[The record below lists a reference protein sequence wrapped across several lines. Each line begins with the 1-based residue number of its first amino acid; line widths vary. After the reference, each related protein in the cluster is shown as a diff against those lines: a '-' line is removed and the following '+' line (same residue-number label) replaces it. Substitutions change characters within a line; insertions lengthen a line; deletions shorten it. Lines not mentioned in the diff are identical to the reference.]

1 MLLDVQALKVRY
13 GKAESLK
20 GVSMQV
26 EEASIVSIVGAN
38 GAGKTTL
45 LRTIS
50 GLKESVSGSITFLG
64 RRIERLPG
72 EQIARL
78 GIGHIL
84 EGRKMFAP
92 MTVEENLLVG
102 ACLRSDSRG
111 VAQDMERMFDRF
123 PVLRKKRRQPA
134 GTLSGGE
141 QQMVAVARAL
151 MARPKLLLMDEPS
164 LGLSPVMVSVVA
176 QIIRDIHRDGIGVIL
191 VEQNAVMALKLS
203 KTAYIMELGR
213 IVLAGDSR
221 DIARDERVR
230 KAYLGG

>member
-64 RRIERLPG
+64 QRIERLPG

-78 GIGHIL
+78 GIAHIL

-102 ACLRSDSRG
+102 AYLRSDRRG

-164 LGLSPVMVSVVA
+164 LGMSPVLVSVVA
-176 QIIRDIHRDGIGVIL
+176 EIIRSIHREGIGVIL

-203 KTAYIMELGR
+203 KTAYIIELGR
-213 IVLAGDSR
+213 IVLSGDAK
-221 DIARDERVR
+221 DIAKDERVR